1 MEKINNKEKA
11 VIFIYIG
18 GYLPAK
24 KQGGPVT
31 SIRNF
36 VEHFHDKYEIRIV
49 CSEHE
54 MGSKE
59 RFPDIN
65 DGWNKRDYE
74 YVYYLPVE
82 EFTEKKFIEL
92 MNPFKERIYATY
104 LSGVYIVK
112 LNLPAIRAC
121 NKMNVPIVLAPRGDI
136 MRNTIRMNGLKSAI
150 KKYAFLQFAR
160 LKGYF
165 KPLIIQATSEEER
178 EGAIKYL
185 GVPTENIVL
194 LPNLPMAP
202 SHKEKMEKVSRKVR
216 VIFIS
221 RIMVKKNL
229 KHAIEVIG
237 AMPETIDVE
246 FDIYGPIEEQSYWDE
261 CSELIEKI
269 KSPKK
274 KIQYCGSLKPEK
286 AKEIYKNYDVF
297 LFPTLSEN
305 YGHVIAEAL
314 LNDCMVLVSKGTTP
328 WDSFEG
334 HGVYLGKLN
343 GTDEFVKVLIEIA
356 NMDAETYEA
365 KQKSN
370 RQYIINKLEIE
381 ELRLKYEKMFMQAQ
395 KQRRL

>member
-1 MEKINNKEKA
+1 MEKNNQEKP

-59 RFPDIN
+59 RFPDVN
-65 DGWNKRDYE
+65 AGWNKRDYE

-82 EFTEKKFIEL
+82 EFKENKFIEL
-92 MNPFKERIYATY
+92 MNPFKDRIYAAY

-112 LNLPAIRAC
+112 LNLPAIKAC
-121 NKMNVPIVLAPRGDI
+121 EKLNIPIVLAPRGDI
-136 MRNTIRMNGLKSAI
+136 MRSTIRMNGFKSAL
-150 KKYAFLQFAR
+150 KKYSFLGLAR

-165 KPLIIQATSEEER
+165 KPLLIQATSEEER

-185 GVPTENIVL
+185 GVPSENIVL
-194 LPNLPMAP
+194 LANLPMAP
-202 SHKEKMEKVSRKVR
+202 SYKEKIEKVSGKIRLL
-216 VIFIS
+216 FIS

-229 KHAIEVIG
+229 KHAIEVVA
-237 AMPETIDVE
+237 AMPNSMDIE
-246 FDIYGPIEEQSYWDE
+246 FDIYGPIEEPNYWKE
-261 CSELIEKI
+261 CSELIEKAQ
-269 KSPKK
+269 SPQK
-274 KIQYCGSLKPEK
+274 KIQYCGSLRPEK
-286 AKEIYKNYDVF
+286 AKEIYKQYDAF

-314 LNDCMVLVSKGTTP
+314 LNDCMVLISKGTTP

-334 HGVYLGKLN
+334 HGVYLGRLDS
-343 GTDEFVKVLIEIA
+343 TSEFVEAITQIA
-356 NMDAETYEA
+356 EMDAKTYEV
-365 KQKSN
+365 KQASN
-370 RQYIINKLEIE
+370 RKYIMEKLKIE
-381 ELRLKYEKMFMQAQ
+381 ELRSNYEKMLKAAQ
-395 KQRRL
+395 KQRRQ